1 MPPARKTAAPAKRGA
16 RTARGRKDEDP
27 VPKFWPVIAFFGTA
41 VVVLGLFAS
50 GFSRA

>member
-1 MPPARKTAAPAKRGA
+1 MPPAKRNP
-16 RTARGRKDEDP
+16 RTARGKKDEHP

-41 VVVLGLFAS
+41 FVVLGLFAS